1 MIDKERVHDIV
12 NQELE
17 NTDLFLID
25 IKIGKDNKISV
36 IIDGDNG
43 VTIQN
48 CIDLSRQ
55 IEKNFDREV
64 EDFELSVMSAGIGEP
79 LKLIRQYK
87 KNFGKSIEI
96 LIKENSEKIVGELIG
111 VDDEK
116 VIVKIQPK
124 KKKEPIIE
132 REILIDN
139 IKESKII
146 ILF

>member
-1 MIDKERVHDIV
+1 MIDKEVILKIIEEQVKDS
-12 NQELE
+12 
-17 NTDLFLID
+17 DLFLID
-25 IKIGKDNKISV
+25 LKIGKDNKISV
-36 IIDGDNG
+36 VIDGDNG

>member
-1 MIDKERVHDIV
+1 MIDKERVHDVV

>member
-87 KNFGKSIEI
+87 KNFGKSMKI